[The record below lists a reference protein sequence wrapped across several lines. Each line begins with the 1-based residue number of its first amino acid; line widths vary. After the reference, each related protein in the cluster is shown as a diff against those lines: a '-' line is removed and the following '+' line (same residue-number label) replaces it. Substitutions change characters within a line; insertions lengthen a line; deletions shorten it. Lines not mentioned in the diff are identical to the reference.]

1 MDEMKS
7 PIKEAKERLEPIWW
21 FVRVFVTIV
30 LAVVTGGSFV
40 WKVFVLPRIR

>member
-21 FVRVFVTIV
+21 FVRVFRHNC
-30 LAVVTGGSFV
+30 AGSCN
-40 WKVFVLPRIR
+40 RR